1 MNPTLTLD
9 GANRMAIGLAR
20 ARGLRY
26 QEAEEELRNLSLRLV
41 WTLPGSGSLAQ
52 QLALLTAANSA
63 ARAFL
68 GGVQVELP
76 DEIPL
81 VVSISGVATLNG
93 ALGWAGVSSVAL
105 SNPTCTLYLGEPD
118 ARAQP
123 DDVVIFCDAWRG
135 GAGDVR
141 DETKFL
147 MGDQDHLGLG
157 GIFAGALAVHRCFVR
172 AAHLPG
178 QCLDQTCG
186 LSLWDP
192 SADWRQPVKGVRLRQ
207 LPIRYWMLG
216 LGHLGQGYLWS
227 LAFLPF
233 PDVASVEFLLHDF
246 DQIDES
252 NFGSGVI
259 CIQGALRRKK
269 TRHCA
274 AWLERL
280 GFSTSI
286 TERRFTTADR
296 RSDDDPAIAFCGFDN
311 VSARQGLDTAGF
323 GLVLECG
330 LGGSLADFDQIDL
343 HTFPSPRH
351 SAHSLW
357 GAFSDRKGPI
367 SDAIAQLFASDV
379 DEVCGAL
386 AIDIA
391 GKSVSTSFVGA
402 IAGALATAEM
412 LRVFNRGAIFD
423 DTSFDLRNP
432 LRHSALASGQRFKA
446 SELAAMGVVSVSAP
460 ESKPGSDADNFAYEQ
475 RTRRK
480 LQRIPIL
487 SE

>member
-1 MNPTLTLD
+1 MNPSLTPD

-26 QEAEEELRNLSLRLV
+26 QEAEEKLRNLSLRIV
-41 WTLPGSGSLAQ
+41 WALPGSGTLAQ
-52 QLALLTAANSA
+52 QLALLTAANTA

-76 DEIPL
+76 DDVPL
-81 VVSISGVATLNG
+81 VISIPRVTTLKA
-93 ALGWAGVSSVAL
+93 ALEWAGVFSVAL
-105 SNPTCTLYLGEPD
+105 SNPTYTIYIGPPD
-118 ARAQP
+118 DRAQP

-135 GAGDVR
+135 GACDVR
-141 DETKFL
+141 EATNFL
-147 MGDQDHLGLG
+147 MGDQDPLGLG
-157 GIFAGALAVHRCFVR
+157 GICAGAIGVHRCFVR

-178 QCLDQTCG
+178 QCLDQACG

-192 SADWRQPVKGVRLRQ
+192 STDWRQPVEGLRLRQ

-233 PDVASVEFLLHDF
+233 PRPGSVEFLLHDF

-252 NFGSGVI
+252 NFGSGLLCV
-259 CIQGALRRKK
+259 QGALKRKK

-274 AWLERL
+274 DWLEHL
-280 GFSTSI
+280 GLSTRI
-286 TERRFTTADR
+286 TERRFTTVDR
-296 RSDDDPAIAFCGFDN
+296 CGDADPAVAFCGFDN

-330 LGGSLADFDQIDL
+330 LGGGLADFDQIDI
-343 HTFPSPRH
+343 HTFPSRRH

-357 GAFSDRKGPI
+357 GAFSDRKPPV
-367 SDAIAQLFASDV
+367 SEAIAQLFASGA

-412 LRVFNRGAIFD
+412 LRVFNRGVTFD
-423 DTSFDLRNP
+423 DASFDLRNP
-432 LRHSALASGQRFKA
+432 QRCSALPCGHQFKA
-446 SELAAMGVVSVSAP
+446 SELAAMGVVPVTAP
-460 ESKPGSDADNFAYEQ
+460 ESKLGLTAANLALRASAGSESCNVPD
-475 RTRRK
+475 
-480 LQRIPIL
+480 LV
-487 SE
+487 